1 MATKQMTTKQ
11 KLAAKEPAKAVVAQT
26 KAQAAAS
33 KARQAHAVARAHA
46 ARVAKKGPGRAL
58 AGFVEFIREKGVVGL
73 AVGLAIGTAATGLVT
88 QIVSAVIT
96 PLVGLLLGKDG
107 ISSLDFTVTIGS
119 RSETFLIGDLLDALI
134 KFMAVAA
141 VIYFVVMG
149 LKLDRLD
156 KKADK

>member
-1 MATKQMTTKQ
+1 MATKQTTK
-11 KLAAKEPAKAVVAQT
+11 KKPTNKVIAHAAAAHAKT
-26 KAQAAAS
+26 KAAAS
-33 KARQAHAVARAHA
+33 RAKQAHAVARHHVGK
-46 ARVAKKGPGRAL
+46 VAEKGPGRAL